1 MNIEKLKELC
11 NKYTVEVSFNGLMP
25 FTHKVIDAQK
35 LLEEIDTTSELPKQQ
50 FIDNIN
56 NKNFMTPE
64 YESIF
69 KSIKT
74 QGVFKVAGHENL
86 SGNAYIERKSLN
98 WL

>member
-56 NKNFMTPE
+56 NKN
-64 YESIF
+64 YDS
-69 KSIKT
+69 
-74 QGVFKVAGHENL
+74 
-86 SGNAYIERKSLN
+86 
-98 WL
+98 